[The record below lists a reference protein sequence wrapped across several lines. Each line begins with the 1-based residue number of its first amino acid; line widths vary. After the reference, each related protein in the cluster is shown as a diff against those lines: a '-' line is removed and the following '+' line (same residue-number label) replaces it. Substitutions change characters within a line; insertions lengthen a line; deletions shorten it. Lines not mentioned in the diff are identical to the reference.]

1 MIRRPPRST
10 RTYTRFPYSTLFR
23 SDLDLH
29 AGEVGAE
36 AAVDAGAEREVAV
49 LGPVDDEAVAVLENL
64 GVAVASREG
73 HPHLVA
79 LLPGATGHL
88 GVLGACASHGHRA
101 VEAQELD
108 HRAGHEPGLVAPGL
122 GRATG

>member
-49 LGPVDDEAVAVLENL
+49 LGPVDDEVVAVLEHL

-73 HPHLVA
+73 HKHLVA
-79 LLPGATGHL
+79 LLHGATGPL
-88 GVLGACASHGHRA
+88 GVLGERSEEHTSEVQSLMRSTYA
-101 VEAQELD
+101 VFCLNK
-108 HRAGHEPGLVAPGL
+108 
-122 GRATG
+122 TNTMINI